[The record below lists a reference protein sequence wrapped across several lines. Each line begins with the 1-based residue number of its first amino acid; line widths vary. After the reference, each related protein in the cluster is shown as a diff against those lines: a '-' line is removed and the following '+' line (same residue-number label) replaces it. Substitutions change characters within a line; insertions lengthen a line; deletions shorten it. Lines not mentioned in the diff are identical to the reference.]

1 MPLFVF
7 FPARASHVQCAASFW
22 FFFLITSF
30 LSPVGLLPSYDQ
42 KLVENE
48 LFCSVLIES
57 PLVFLSFSLVKKF
70 LPSF

>member
-7 FPARASHVQCAASFW
+7 FPARASHVSMCC
-22 FFFLITSF
+22 FFLVLFLITSF
-30 LSPVGLLPSYDQ
+30 LSPVGLLPSNDQ

-48 LFCSVLIES
+48 LFCSVLMES
-57 PLVFLSFSLVKKF
+57 PLVFLSFSLVKKV

>member
-7 FPARASHVQCAASFW
+7 FPARASHVQCAAS
-22 FFFLITSF
+22 FFLITSF